1 MLRIFNFLL
10 FVVLLSVSLQTN
22 AQQKNISE
30 IKHINYSN
38 NVNKPLT
45 DAELAM
51 INEVYGDQTEEYVL
65 HNSNFLKN
73 IKNILRN
80 RVEIMELENK
90 DLSSFRTLSSVP
102 LIKAFNSSIL
112 RDNVFN
118 PKTFNP
124 LKYDFN
130 FNSRDLI
137 KYYRVDNTNYLIVIH
152 SQYQ

>member
-22 AQQKNISE
+22 AQQKNISD
-30 IKHINYSN
+30 IKPILYNE
-38 NVNKPLT
+38 NVSEPLL
-45 DAELAM
+45 DNELAM
-51 INEVYGDQTEEYVL
+51 INEVYGDYAQEFVFDKP
-65 HNSNFLKN
+65 HIQNN

-80 RVEIMELENK
+80 RVEIWELNNK
-90 DLSSFRTLSSVP
+90 DLSHFKTLSSVP
-102 LIKAFNSSIL
+102 ISNAFNDNL
-112 RDNVFN
+112 QRDSFN
-118 PKTFNP
+118 PESFNP

>member
-1 MLRIFNFLL
+1 MPRIFNFLL

-30 IKHINYSN
+30 IKHINYSK
-38 NVNKPLT
+38 NVTKPLT
-45 DAELAM
+45 NAELAM

-65 HNSNFLKN
+65 KNSNFLKN

-80 RVEIMELENK
+80 RVEIMELKNK
-90 DLSSFRTLSSVP
+90 DLSSFKTLSSVS
-102 LIKAFNSSIL
+102 LIKAFNKKLL

-118 PKTFNP
+118 PRTFNP

>member
-65 HNSNFLKN
+65 NNSNFLKN

-102 LIKAFNSSIL
+102 LNNEFNKNLL